1 MHVYNKGGLLF
12 QVGLC
17 MYLVQDSVGFLRVV
31 LWALYFYVYDLPD
44 VIQSSL
50 WLFADNS
57 KIFRS
62 ITSVED
68 SNYITE
74 VNNYACMQ

>member
-1 MHVYNKGGLLF
+1 MHVYNKGGLLL

-17 MYLVQDSVGFLRVV
+17 MYLVRDSVGFLRVV

-44 VIQSSL
+44 VVQSSL

-57 KIFRS
+57 RS
-62 ITSVED
+62 ITSIED

>member
-1 MHVYNKGGLLF
+1 MV
-12 QVGLC
+12 
-17 MYLVQDSVGFLRVV
+17 
-31 LWALYFYVYDLPD
+31 
-44 VIQSSL
+44 QSSL

-62 ITSVED
+62 ITSIED

-74 VNNYACMQ
+74 VNNYACMYAVATTIYSGEHSGVDLGFSERGANHSGSLKQWVWGAPQKL

>member
-1 MHVYNKGGLLF
+1 M
-12 QVGLC
+12 
-17 MYLVQDSVGFLRVV
+17 GFLRVV
-31 LWALYFYVYDLPD
+31 LWALYFYVHDLPD

-57 KIFRS
+57 KTFRS
-62 ITSVED
+62 ITSIED

>member
-17 MYLVQDSVGFLRVV
+17 MYLVRDSVGFLRVV
-31 LWALYFYVYDLPD
+31 LWALYFYVHDLPD
-44 VIQSSL
+44 VVQSSL

-62 ITSVED
+62 ITSIED
-68 SNYITE
+68 SNYTSLR
-74 VNNYACMQ
+74 